1 MLDLKADRET
11 TAPKD
16 AATLVAVRD
25 ATGTSGGESES
36 GIEIFCVERSKAS
49 RFLGGAIVFPG
60 GKVDAADLDARW
72 MTSVSHISPRTAL
85 FAPDPDTARA
95 LAIAASREALEEAAL
110 LPVSGGK
117 ISHHD
122 LLALRKRAETE
133 PSAILEELERRGLV
147 LDLAALEPL
156 SRWLTPV
163 AEARRYDTRFFIV
176 RAPEGQPGAHDDH
189 ETMSSFW
196 ASPKKLL
203 ARFDAGEVQLAP
215 PTHRTLEILA
225 RAATVDEAFAI
236 ARNASLETICP
247 ELVKQTVAGSE
258 TMALVLPGDPEHSVQ
273 DSRIAGKTRFVLRDG
288 RFVPDDAPTKI

>member
-1 MLDLKADRET
+1 VLDLKIDRE
-11 TAPKD
+11 AVPPKD

-25 ATGTSGGESES
+25 GAE
-36 GIEIFCVERSKAS
+36 GIESFCVERSKQS

-72 MTSVSHISPRTAL
+72 LTSVSHISPRTAS
-85 FAPDPDTARA
+85 FAEDSDTARA

-110 LPVSGGK
+110 LPISGGK
-117 ISHHD
+117 ISHED

-133 PSAILEELERRGLV
+133 PSAILEMLEARGLV

-156 SRWLTPV
+156 SRWLTPA
-163 AEARRYDTRFFIV
+163 AEARRYDTRFFLV
-176 RAPEGQPGAHDDH
+176 RAPEDQPGAHDDH

-225 RAATVDEAFAI
+225 RAATVDAAFEI
-236 ARNASLETICP
+236 ARHASLEVICP
-247 ELVKQTVAGSE
+247 ELVKQTTQSGE
-258 TMALVLPGDPEHSVQ
+258 TMALVLPGDPEHSIQ
-273 DSRIAGKTRFVLRDG
+273 HSRIAGKTRFVLRDG
-288 RFVPDDAPTKI
+288 RFVPEDAPPRT

>member
-1 MLDLKADRET
+1 VLDLKADREAV
-11 TAPKD
+11 APKD

-25 ATGTSGGESES
+25 AQE

-72 MTSVSHISPRTAL
+72 LTSVSHLSQRTAC
-85 FAPDPDTARA
+85 FAADSDTARA

-110 LPVSGGK
+110 LPVSGGN
-117 ISHHD
+117 ISHED

-133 PSAILEELERRGLV
+133 PSAILEELEKRGLV

-156 SRWLTPV
+156 SRWLTPA

-176 RAPEGQPGAHDDH
+176 RAPADQPGAHDDH

-236 ARNASLETICP
+236 ARKANLDTICP
-247 ELVKQTVAGSE
+247 QLVSQKTAEGE
-258 TMALVLPGDPEHSVQ
+258 TMALVLPGDPEHDVRE
-273 DSRIAGKTRFVLRDG
+273 SRIAGKSRFVLRGD
-288 RFVPDDAPTKI
+288 RFVPEDAP

>member
-1 MLDLKADRET
+1 MLDLKEGRE
-11 TAPKD
+11 AVPPKD

-25 ATGTSGGESES
+25 AKSNGGEE
-36 GIEIFCVERSKAS
+36 GIEIFCVERSKQS

-72 MTSVSHISPRTAL
+72 LTSVSHISPRTAS
-85 FAPDPDTARA
+85 FADDSETARA

-117 ISHHD
+117 ISHED
-122 LLALRKRAETE
+122 LLALRERAKTE
-133 PSAILEELERRGLV
+133 PTAILELLEERGLV

-156 SRWLTPV
+156 SRWLTPA
-163 AEARRYDTRFFIV
+163 AEARRYDTRFFMV
-176 RAPEGQPGAHDDH
+176 RAPEGQHGAHDDH

-225 RAATVDEAFAI
+225 RAATVDEAFDI
-236 ARNASLETICP
+236 ARNSSLETICP
-247 ELVKQTVAGSE
+247 QLVKQKTHDGE
-258 TMALVLPGDPEHSVQ
+258 TMALVLPGDPEHDVKE
-273 DSRIAGKTRFVLRDG
+273 SRIAGKSRFVLRDG
-288 RFVPDDAPTKI
+288 KFVPEDAP

>member
-1 MLDLKADRET
+1 MLDLKEGREAA
-11 TAPKD
+11 APQD
-16 AATLVAVRD
+16 AATLIAVRD
-25 ATGTSGGESES
+25 AAPSPDG

-72 MTSVSHISPRTAL
+72 MTSVSHISSRTAL
-85 FAPDPDTARA
+85 FAADPDTARA

-110 LPVSGGK
+110 LPVSGGN
-117 ISHHD
+117 ISHED
-122 LLALRKRAETE
+122 LLTLRKRAETE
-133 PSAILEELERRGLV
+133 PSAILEEVEKRGLV

-156 SRWLTPV
+156 SRWLTPA
-163 AEARRYDTRFFIV
+163 AEARRYDTRFFLV
-176 RAPEGQPGAHDDH
+176 RAPEGQRGAHDDH

-225 RAATVDEAFAI
+225 RAASVDEAFAI
-236 ARNASLETICP
+236 ARNASLDTICP
-247 ELVKQTVAGSE
+247 ELVKQTIQGGE
-258 TMALVLPGDPEHSVQ
+258 TMALVLPGDPEHTVK

-288 RFVPDDAPTKI
+288 RFVPEDAPAAT